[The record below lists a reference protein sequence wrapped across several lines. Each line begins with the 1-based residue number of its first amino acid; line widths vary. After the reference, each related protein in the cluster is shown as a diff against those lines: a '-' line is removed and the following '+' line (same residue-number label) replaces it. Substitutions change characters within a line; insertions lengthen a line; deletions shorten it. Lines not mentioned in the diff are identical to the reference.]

1 MANVTAYKNKDG
13 VIVSYRFRACIGRD
27 EKGKQQFVTKTEKP
41 PIGLTP
47 KKAEKEM
54 QDMKIYEE
62 PIVTLLSLECEDI
75 LTSSDNFMGDIFFE

>member
-1 MANVTAYKNKDG
+1 
-13 VIVSYRFRACIGRD
+13 
-27 EKGKQQFVTKTEKP
+27 
-41 PIGLTP
+41 
-47 KKAEKEM
+47 M

>member
-41 PIGLTP
+41 PVGLTP
-47 KKAEKEM
+47 KKAENGRAARLCRCS
-54 QDMKIYEE
+54 
-62 PIVTLLSLECEDI
+62 LLWVSCPQA
-75 LTSSDNFMGDIFFE
+75 